1 MIHKDNNP
9 FDQCMK
15 LLDEKNKGAGSK
27 AKPLKFNYS
36 KFLFIIYIFSV
47 QTPLRN

>member
-1 MIHKDNNP
+1 MVHKDNNP

-15 LLDEKNKGAGSK
+15 ILDEKNKGLGTK
-27 AKPLKFNYS
+27 AKSLKFNYS
-36 KFLFIIYIFSV
+36 KFLFIISTISV